1 MKIPDYKISVIRV
14 LIWDALRIAKQAKQG
29 LANEDYIDS
38 IIDTLEEALDELEEM
53 DNDHC

>member
-38 IIDTLEEALDELEEM
+38 IIDALEAALDELEEL
-53 DNDHC
+53 DK

>member
-29 LANEDYIDS
+29 LSNEDYIDS
-38 IIDTLEEALDELEEM
+38 IIDTLEDALNEIEELYE
-53 DNDHC
+53 